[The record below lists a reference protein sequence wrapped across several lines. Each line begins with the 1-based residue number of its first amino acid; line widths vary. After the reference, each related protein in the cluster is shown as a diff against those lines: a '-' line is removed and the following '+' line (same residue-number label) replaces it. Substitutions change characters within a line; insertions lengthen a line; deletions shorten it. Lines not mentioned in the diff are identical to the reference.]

1 MAGKATDSGDPQRVV
16 LDSLPVHQRSPG
28 HAHPQEDAGGGA
40 AQKRSRADDGRKRE
54 RRSGLVRPAGHDPL
68 TPFERRLL
76 ELLSAGLNRTEIAR
90 ALDRSPQTI
99 SNSLTVAKE
108 KLGARSLTQAAVLM
122 VQRSTR
128 LASRRRQSMS
138 R

>member
-1 MAGKATDSGDPQRVV
+1 MN
-16 LDSLPVHQRSPG
+16 
-28 HAHPQEDAGGGA
+28 E
-40 AQKRSRADDGRKRE
+40 GRRRE
-54 RRSGLVRPAGHDPL
+54 RRARLARPAGHDPL

-76 ELLSAGLNRTEIAR
+76 ELMAAGLNRTEIAR

-108 KLGARSLTQAAVLM
+108 KLGARSLAQAAVLIARPAPRALR
-122 VQRSTR
+122 RSR
-128 LASRRRQSMS
+128 PQMS